1 MIPTYAVGPALLYV
15 ACCMMKHLT
24 ELKLNDISETAPCMV
39 TIMMIP
45 FTSSIADGIGGG
57 IILYTLLKLLT
68 RQRVNPLL
76 IILSLVFVVFFL
88 IS

>member
-1 MIPTYAVGPALLYV
+1 VGPALLYV

-24 ELKLNDISETAPCMV
+24 DLKLPDISETAPCMV

-45 FTSSIADGIGGG
+45 YTCSIANGIGGG
-57 IILYTLLKLLT
+57 IILYSVLKLLT
-68 RQRVNPLL
+68 RQKINPLV
-76 IILSLVFVVFFL
+76 IILSLIFAVFFL

>member
-1 MIPTYAVGPALLYV
+1 MGPALLYV

-24 ELKLNDISETAPCMV
+24 EMKLDDISETAPCMV

-57 IILYTLLKLLT
+57 IILYTLLKLGT
-68 RQRVNPLL
+68 RQKINPLV
-76 IILSLVFVVFFL
+76 IALSLLFVVFFL
-88 IS
+88 IE